1 MRCTLTP
8 LFAEPHGATISVGA
22 GRVLM
27 LNARPRSQQSWVCAP
42 FAASAATAH
51 AACKSVDPFGED
63 LALHGWAGRA
73 WNGRILWLSL
83 L

>member
-1 MRCTLTP
+1 MS
-8 LFAEPHGATISVGA
+8 IGA

-27 LNARPRSQQSWVCAP
+27 LNARPLLQQSWVCAP

-51 AACKSVDPFGED
+51 EAPKSVDPFGEVD
-63 LALHGWAGRA
+63 RRCMGA
-73 WNGRILWLSL
+73 WCASNGRILWLSL